1 MTLTYAALNVLSAS
15 QSGSLDRAE
24 VCLLQ
29 MNSMVATVQEER
41 EIVSVLAILQQARA
55 AMLAHRADIAES
67 LQNLE
72 NSSLYRSGSELP
84 AASWEIAG

>member
-1 MTLTYAALNVLSAS
+1 MTLTDAALNVLSAS

-24 VCLLQ
+24 AGLHHI
-29 MNSMVATVQEER
+29 NSLIARAQGQGD
-41 EIVSVLAILQQARA
+41 IGSVLAILQKARA
-55 AMLAHRADIAES
+55 AMLAYRADLAES
-67 LQNLE
+67 LQDLE

>member
-1 MTLTYAALNVLSAS
+1 MTLTDAALNVLSAS
-15 QSGSLDRAE
+15 QSGSLDGAE
-24 VCLLQ
+24 VFLLQ
-29 MNSMVATVQEER
+29 MNSMVATVQEEQ

-55 AMLAHRADIAES
+55 AMLAHRGDIAES

-84 AASWEIAG
+84 AASWEVAG